1 MIRFDETV
9 RGRKFFDGQLPALIK
24 AIQENTAEMKRAN
37 DLKEKEMKIEH
48 FYNRRVF
55 KRAEHGEPEPVQDAR
70 DSLHDSRD

>member
-9 RGRKFFDGQLPALIK
+9 RGRKFFDGQLPTLIK

-37 DLKEKEMKIEH
+37 DLKEKEFKLLSVGVIE
-48 FYNRRVF
+48 YG
-55 KRAEHGEPEPVQDAR
+55 KLGEPEPVQDTR